1 MGKEA
6 DMLLLSATNRSE
18 VVGVDDRGT
27 GLERCSAAR
36 RRDLVRK
43 NREVAARALG
53 TPGSLQEAG
62 TIMFCLISKILITE
76 YI

>member
-1 MGKEA
+1 
-6 DMLLLSATNRSE
+6 MLLLSAPNRSE

-27 GLERCSAAR
+27 RFERCSAAR
-36 RRDLVRK
+36 RRDLERGNRK
-43 NREVAARALG
+43 VVARVLG